1 MLESSLVSTS
11 YNRTDHL
18 YRKAKEEGYRS
29 RAAYKLIELNQRFR
43 LLRTGAAVLDLGASP
58 GGWLQVAAEA
68 VGPSGKVV
76 GIDLVTIDPLEAPN
90 VFLIT
95 GNASLPEVQSEAFKL
110 AAGKFDVVLS
120 DMSPKLTG
128 IKEVDR
134 NGALACADLAWDI
147 ATQTLVPEG
156 ALVIKVFKSD
166 EAERFVKTIRPRF
179 NKLVRSELDATRKTS
194 NEFYVVATGFRGAR

>member
-1 MLESSLVSTS
+1 MSTS

-43 LLRTGAAVLDLGASP
+43 LLRAGGAVLDLGAWP

-76 GIDLVTIDPLEAPN
+76 GVDLVAIDPMEASH
-90 VFLIT
+90 VSLIT
-95 GNASLPEVQSEAFKL
+95 GNVSLPEVQNEAFKL
-110 AAGKFDVVLS
+110 AEGKFDVVLS

-134 NGALACADLAWDI
+134 NGALACADLAWEI
-147 ATQTLVPEG
+147 ATKTLAPEG
-156 ALVIKVFKSD
+156 VLVVKVFKSA
-166 EAERFVKTIRPRF
+166 EAEQFVKTIRPRF
-179 NKLVRSELDATRKTS
+179 NKVVRSELDATRKTS
-194 NEFYVVATGFRGAR
+194 NEFYVVATGYRG